1 MGKGLALIL
10 SYLIGGTLFGELIGV
25 ISRVDLRKK
34 GSGNPGATNVYR
46 ILGPVFG
53 ILVLIG
59 DTFKGIAG
67 TLIGSWLGMPE
78 LAPWCGLAVIA
89 GHNWPLQFKFQ
100 GGKGIATSLGTII
113 VLVPETLFIIAPLW
127 LLTLILTGYVSLSSL
142 VAAFALPWS
151 CLLFYPG
158 ETNLLIYAALAG
170 ALAIVRHRSNI
181 RRMIDGTENRI
192 FRRKAKEEGD

>member
-10 SYLIGGTLFGELIGV
+10 SYLIGGTLFGELIALV
-25 ISRVDLRKK
+25 SRVEIRKK

-46 ILGPVFG
+46 ILGPIFG
-53 ILVLIG
+53 ILVLVG

-67 TLIGSWLGMPE
+67 TLIGSWLGFPE

-100 GGKGIATSLGTII
+100 GGKGIASSFGTII
-113 VLVPETLFIIAPLW
+113 VLVPETLFIVAPLW
-127 LLTLILTGYVSLSSL
+127 LLTLILSGYVSLSSL

-158 ETNLLIYAALAG
+158 EIDLFIYTALAG
-170 ALAIVRHRSNI
+170 ALAILRHRDNI
-181 RRMIDGTENRI
+181 RRIIDGTENRI
-192 FRRKAKEEGD
+192 FRKKAKEEGE

>member
-10 SYLIGGTLFGELIGV
+10 SYLLGGILFGELIGL

-53 ILVLIG
+53 FLVLTG
-59 DTFKGIAG
+59 DTLKGIAG
-67 TLIGSWLGMPE
+67 TLVGNWLGRPK

-89 GHNWPLQFKFQ
+89 GHNWPLFFKFQ
-100 GGKGIATSLGTII
+100 GGKGIATSLGTVI
-113 VLVPETLFIIAPLW
+113 VLVPKVLFVIVPLW
-127 LLTLILTGYVSLSSL
+127 LLTVGLSGYVSLASM

-158 ETNLLIYAALAG
+158 ETQLLIYATLAG
-170 ALAIVRHRSNI
+170 AFAIIRHRSNI
-181 RRMIDGTENRI
+181 RRIISGTENRI
-192 FRRKAKEEGD
+192 FRKKAREEEK

>member
-1 MGKGLALIL
+1 MRTGLIL
-10 SYLIGGTLFGELIGV
+10 FSSYLIGGTLFGEVIAL

-46 ILGPVFG
+46 ILGPIFG

-59 DTFKGIAG
+59 DTIKGIAG
-67 TLIGSWLGMPE
+67 TLISGWLGQPE
-78 LAPWCGLAVIA
+78 IAPWCGLAVIG

-100 GGKGIATSLGTII
+100 GGKGIATSFGVII
-113 VLVPETLFIIAPLW
+113 VLVPETLFILAPLW
-127 LLTLILTGYVSLSSL
+127 LLTLVLSGYVSLASM

-158 ETNLLIYAALAG
+158 EPNILIFATLVG
-170 ALAIVRHRSNI
+170 ALAIFRHRANI
-181 RRMIDGTENRI
+181 QRIINGTENRI
-192 FRRKAKEEGD
+192 FRKKAREEKE